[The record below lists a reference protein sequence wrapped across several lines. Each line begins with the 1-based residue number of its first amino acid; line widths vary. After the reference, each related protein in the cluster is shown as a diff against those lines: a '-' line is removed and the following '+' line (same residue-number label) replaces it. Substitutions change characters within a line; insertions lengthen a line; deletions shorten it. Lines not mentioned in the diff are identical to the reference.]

1 MKRSPKGLK
10 IDFSGRSLTHF
21 GGLSLLQKYFQKIN
35 LRYLLNR
42 HLSFSQRNNRYCVAE
57 EVLALLYPIILGL
70 GRIET
75 FHLLKHNGVFQY
87 LAGLPAYPN
96 PTTLRRFL
104 LRMAPM
110 ALSRLRKLHDRMLGT
125 MIDKPSA
132 SRKIIFDLDSTVL
145 PLYGKQESA
154 TIGYNPAKKGRPSYH
169 PLLCFNG
176 LTRDYWQGELR
187 PGDAHTA
194 TGVVELLQAAFGKI
208 PPSVKIKIIRGDKGF
223 YDHKTLEYLESQ
235 KALFTVVARMTMPVK
250 RKLSALTYKTYTSG
264 TETSEFIYQPIKWKK
279 AYRFIVIR
287 RPIPEEPSEQLTLFS
302 LGKYSYQ
309 VIVTNLRINPLNVWK
324 FYNAR
329 AGIEL
334 IIKELKGDYPLAKI
348 PTGYFAAN
356 DAYFHLQLF
365 AYNLVNWFKRL
376 CLPKEFQKMTLKSL
390 RTQIL
395 LVPGELIRTGNKPTL
410 KFPANYWHRDVIE
423 HALKQIDKIKL

>member
-10 IDFSGRSLTHF
+10 IEFSGRSLTHF

-42 HLSFSQRNNRYCVAE
+42 HLAFAQRNNRYCIAE

-75 FHLLKHNGVFQY
+75 FHLLRHNGVFQY
-87 LAGLPAYPN
+87 LTGLPAYPN

-104 LRMAPM
+104 LRMAPL
-110 ALSRLRKLHDRMLGT
+110 ALGQLRKLHDKMLLT
-125 MIDKPSA
+125 MIQKPTA
-132 SRKIIFDLDSTVL
+132 PRKIIFDLDSTVL
-145 PLYGKQESA
+145 PLYGRQEFA
-154 TIGYNPAKKGRPSYH
+154 AIGYNPAKKGRPSYH

-176 LTRDYWQGELR
+176 ITKDYWQGELR
-187 PGDAHTA
+187 PGDVHTA
-194 TGVVELLQAAFGKI
+194 TGTLELLQTAFRKL
-208 PPSVKIKIIRGDKGF
+208 PSSVKVKIVRGDKGF
-223 YDHKTLEYLESQ
+223 YDHKTVEYMESE
-235 KALFTVVARMTMPVK
+235 KAFFTIVARMTKPVK

-264 TETSEFIYQPIKWKK
+264 TETSEFFYQPTNWKK

-287 RPIPEEPSEQLTLFS
+287 RPIPEESSEQLTLFS
-302 LGKYSYQ
+302 MGRYSYQ

-348 PTGYFAAN
+348 PTKYFAAN
-356 DAYFHLQLF
+356 EAYFHLQLF

-390 RTQIL
+390 REQIFF
-395 LVPGELIRTGNKPTL
+395 VPGELIRTDNKPVL
-410 KFPANYWHRDVIE
+410 KFPANYWYKDMIGK
-423 HALKQIDKIKL
+423 ALKQIDRIKL